1 MGLGLGLFRL
11 IMSIWVIDHHYQ
23 WSVHYI
29 EAWFVEHF
37 GREHFGYL
45 GIGHVAVMCFFV
57 LSGYVIT
64 WVLNNKY
71 PLNAVGIKAF
81 LVGRFIRIYPLYWTI
96 LLIILAV
103 MVAVM
108 GWHPD
113 HIPQMEPER
122 ILGDLLLIPYG
133 FIGFFHFLNK
143 YAYGMIDVPAWTLP
157 YDFVFYLMAPWV
169 VPHRRVLAAII
180 GFELLYL
187 AVLAG
192 FGPQVFMGSGDAVGH
207 GWHEA
212 YFTSGH
218 SAILAF
224 CIGAL
229 GYYYRQVNIP
239 RPVLIGAMLALLY
252 LTFAPYGLT
261 NYYVN
266 HLLVMGVALVLVL
279 GLKKRSKLDNLLGE
293 LTYSTYLLHVPLLE
307 SLAWLGLSFASV
319 VALPLTYL
327 LSFLTVK
334 FFEAPLEARRAAI
347 TRRML
352 ADVPADAPAALPGAR
367 WVLGALAALLIVS
380 GLHNLSRLAF

>member
-37 GREHFGYL
+37 GRQHFGYL

-71 PLNAVGIKAF
+71 PLNATGIKAF
-81 LVGRFIRIYPLYWTI
+81 LAGRFIRIFPLYWTI
-96 LLIILAV
+96 LVAILAV
-103 MVAVM
+103 MVAVL
-108 GWHPD
+108 GWHPER
-113 HIPQMEPER
+113 IPQMEPER
-122 ILGDLLLIPYG
+122 IAGDFLLIPYG

-169 VPHRRVLAAII
+169 VPRRRVLAAII

-187 AVLAG
+187 AVLATA
-192 FGPQVFMGSGDAVGH
+192 GPQRFMDIDGGAGR

-218 SAILAF
+218 AAILAF
-224 CIGAL
+224 CLGAL
-229 GYYYRQVNIP
+229 GYYYRQVTIP
-239 RPVLIGAMLALLY
+239 RPLLVGAMLALVY

-266 HLLVMGVALVLVL
+266 HLLVMLVAVIIVL

-307 SLAWLGLSFASV
+307 SLAWLGIGFASII
-319 VALPLTYL
+319 ALPLTYL
-327 LSFLTVK
+327 LSFTTVK
-334 FFEAPLEARRAAI
+334 FFEAPLEARRAAL

-352 ADVPADAPAALPGAR
+352 DGVPGEGPAALPGSR
-367 WVLGALAALLIVS
+367 WVLGALAALLLSS
-380 GLHNLSRLAF
+380 GVLNLWRLLP